1 MSLSRDYFARMHEAF
16 EAMVCD
22 AHGEAMEC
30 EAFLAE
36 VISVFLRKRAEGRM
50 AYFIGNGGSAGIAM
64 HMTNDFLKNGNM
76 KTHSMHDAATMTCLA
91 NDFSYEDVFAQQ
103 VSRIAEA
110 GDLLVAISSSG
121 NSENIVRAIRAA
133 KDKDCD
139 VLTLSGFGADNQIR
153 TMGGYNL
160 YVPCREYGIVESLH
174 NAILQRIVDGMIE
187 ADGRQA

>member
-64 HMTNDFLKNGNM
+64 HMTNDFFKNGRM
-76 KTHSMHDAATMTCLA
+76 RTHSMHDAATLTCLA
-91 NDFSYEDVFAQQ
+91 NDYCYEDVFARQ
-103 VSRIAEA
+103 VEMVAEPH
-110 GDLLVAISSSG
+110 DLLVAISSSG
-121 NSENIVRAIRAA
+121 NSENIVRAVRIARE
-133 KDKDCD
+133 KSCD
-139 VLTLSGFGADNQIR
+139 IFTLSGFGADNRIR
-153 TMGGYNL
+153 AMGDYNL
-160 YVPCREYGIVESLH
+160 YIPSREYGIVESLH
-174 NAILQRIVDGMIE
+174 NMILQRIVDGMME
-187 ADGRQA
+187 KDGNA